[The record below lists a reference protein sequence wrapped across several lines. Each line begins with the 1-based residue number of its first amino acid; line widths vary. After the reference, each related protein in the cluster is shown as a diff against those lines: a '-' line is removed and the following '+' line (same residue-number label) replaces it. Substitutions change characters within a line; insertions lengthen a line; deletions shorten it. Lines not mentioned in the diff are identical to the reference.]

1 MLCLCYDYDIHPSH
15 LVATSS
21 GQTGLRW
28 PVGHS
33 GLRVM
38 SGVEPSQHT
47 CRWRGGVCLATLYL
61 HSYRPAPPCHR
72 AEVPSLACPL
82 ADPLAARCRQRRRGW
97 SRQRSTASDLG
108 YEDMMKI

>member
-1 MLCLCYDYDIHPSH
+1 MYYDCYDYDIHPSH
-15 LVATSS
+15 LVAKSS

-47 CRWRGGVCLATLYL
+47 CRWTGGVCLATLCL
-61 HSYRPAPPCHR
+61 PSKATDQLLLVTGRWSPPRPAPRRTPGR
-72 AEVPSLACPL
+72 
-82 ADPLAARCRQRRRGW
+82 LAAVSAGGGGVVSAVRPLTWG
-97 SRQRSTASDLG
+97 
-108 YEDMMKI
+108 MMKI

>member
-1 MLCLCYDYDIHPSH
+1 MYYDCYDYDIHPSH
-15 LVATSS
+15 LVAKSS

-47 CRWRGGVCLATLYL
+47 CRWSVVY
-61 HSYRPAPPCHR
+61 
-72 AEVPSLACPL
+72 SL
-82 ADPLAARCRQRRRGW
+82 
-97 SRQRSTASDLG
+97 
-108 YEDMMKI
+108 